1 VLYLFSYQLYSFLN
15 PAIFYFIFFLNFVF
29 ISCSGGPLVIS
40 GGAVSK
46 DVKGQTPVTALAIS
60 HDAQYLLS
68 GHDNGTVVLWNLRE
82 SKVQEI
88 HTDLSSKILTVDIN
102 SEFGNIIAAADEQG
116 NLIAQKIGGKT
127 VFKHSQ
133 PKFPIFTI
141 NISLDGKTI
150 YCGGDDSLGYVFEI
164 NSGKL
169 KDYLY
174 KKGTSSASV
183 YCSALHQT
191 YKNSYFV
198 TGHQGGMIKIWN
210 ASDNSLIIENKF
222 ADAPITAIDFPNE
235 KQYFAFGDAFGN
247 IFLYSIP
254 LEKLLKRK
262 KSTSFITSLSFTKD
276 GNGFISS
283 HKDNLIRFWNL
294 DQDTGKIKFLDKS
307 KKIHD
312 GYICKIIMHENL
324 IITAGTDG
332 FIKIMDNSYNLKA
345 TLMIEGNESWLIMD
359 PFGNYAGSG
368 KLLDEYS
375 EKLIDQ
381 DPNVLDRV
389 L

>member
-1 VLYLFSYQLYSFLN
+1 
-15 PAIFYFIFFLNFVF
+15 
-29 ISCSGGPLVIS
+29 
-40 GGAVSK
+40 
-46 DVKGQTPVTALAIS
+46 
-60 HDAQYLLS
+60 
-68 GHDNGTVVLWNLRE
+68 
-82 SKVQEI
+82 
-88 HTDLSSKILTVDIN
+88 
-102 SEFGNIIAAADEQG
+102 
-116 NLIAQKIGGKT
+116 
-127 VFKHSQ
+127 
-133 PKFPIFTI
+133 
-141 NISLDGKTI
+141 
-150 YCGGDDSLGYVFEI
+150 
-164 NSGKL
+164 
-169 KDYLY
+169 
-174 KKGTSSASV
+174 
-183 YCSALHQT
+183 
-191 YKNSYFV
+191 
-198 TGHQGGMIKIWN
+198 
-210 ASDNSLIIENKF
+210 
-222 ADAPITAIDFPNE
+222 